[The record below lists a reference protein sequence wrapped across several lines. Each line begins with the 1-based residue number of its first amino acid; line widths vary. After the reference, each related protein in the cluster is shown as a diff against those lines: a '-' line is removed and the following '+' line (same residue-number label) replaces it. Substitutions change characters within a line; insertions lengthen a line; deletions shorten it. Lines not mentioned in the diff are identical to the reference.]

1 MHKRTISQKL
11 ISRVIEYYY
20 DGFDADGFESFI
32 KTIDESN
39 LSGKDAVR
47 IMEIR
52 IIMGEYDK
60 AYALLKN
67 HSAMNIVP
75 KRLMKMC
82 SKKISCVEE
91 EKKRLVEIAYIAFH
105 REPMTIIYLNILLH
119 TIMEQRIRWLR
130 YGKQQEKLKKI
141 RLSLKNVFWHR

>member
-91 EKKRLVEIAYIAFH
+91 EKRDLSRLHILLFH

>member
-1 MHKRTISQKL
+1 
-11 ISRVIEYYY
+11 
-20 DGFDADGFESFI
+20 
-32 KTIDESN
+32 
-39 LSGKDAVR
+39 
-47 IMEIR
+47 
-52 IIMGEYDK
+52 
-60 AYALLKN
+60 
-67 HSAMNIVP
+67 MNIVP

-91 EKKRLVEIAYIAFH
+91 EKKRLVEIAYIAFR

-141 RLSLKNVFWHR
+141 R